1 MSLSFWSADLWHQLF
16 PSMPVLI
23 LLSFCVLVAG
33 TIRSFT
39 GFGGGLI
46 LAPLLSVFM
55 APADMV
61 VVVLLLNFMTS
72 AQSLPST
79 WKTTDWRLVFSL
91 SIPALFGVPLGVWL
105 IEWLDA
111 NLIRRLI
118 GVIVAGLAG
127 IMLIGWKY
135 SGPRGKV
142 QDCVVGV
149 TSGALTAIAGVG
161 GPPLVLYLLSAKEI
175 SATTLRSFFMMFF
188 CFAQL
193 ATLAYFLYQGMINR
207 SQLIY
212 SLTFAPVYLIST
224 VLGTYLFKKAV
235 KGSVDLIKR
244 FTLWFLLVIGIATL
258 AF

>member
-16 PSMPVLI
+16 PSVWMLCWLCIGVLI
-23 LLSFCVLVAG
+23 AG

-39 GFGGGLI
+39 GFGGGLV

-55 APADMV
+55 TPSDMV
-61 VVVLLLNFMTS
+61 VVVLLLNFLTS
-72 AQSLPST
+72 VQSLPST
-79 WKTTDWRLVFSL
+79 WKTTDWRMVISL

-105 IEWLDA
+105 IEWLDP

-118 GVIVAGLAG
+118 GVIVAGLACL
-127 IMLIGWKY
+127 MLIGWKY
-135 SGPRGKV
+135 SGRRGRA

-161 GPPLVLYLLSAKEI
+161 GPPLVLYLLSAKDI
-175 SATTLRSFFMMFF
+175 SPVALRSFFMMFF

-193 ATLAYFLYQGMINR
+193 STMAFFLYQGLINKA
-207 SQLIY
+207 QLIY
-212 SLTFAPVYLIST
+212 SLTFAPVYLVST

-235 KGSVDLIKR
+235 RGSVDLIKR
-244 FTLWFLLVIGIATL
+244 FTLWFLLIVGLATL